1 MSSLG
6 NIKNCEKCVKR
17 YTYLE
22 YKWCKPC
29 QINNLKNNFT
39 NWTSGNEKIDNLI
52 QGMQLKINY
61 PKNIILEWIPYIQF
75 SNINEIKKSDS
86 ATVYSAIWN
95 NGPLNYDDSN
105 KYEYIRSQY
114 TKVNLKCLHNSQ
126 NITDEFLDEVESYLI
141 DHNRYYNNNK
151 IYGISQDSDT
161 NNFIIV
167 FLNGYYCEKCGKKYT
182 NIKYKWCKPCQI
194 NNLKN
199 NFTIWTSGNK
209 KIDNLIQETQL
220 KIDHPYK
227 MGLEW
232 IPYNQFSNINEIK
245 KIDSTTVYSAIWK
258 DGPLNYDSNKYEYI
272 RSQNTKVNLK
282 CLHNSQNIINE
293 FLNEVES
300 CLINHNRYNN
310 NKIYGISQDSDTNNF
325 IIVFL
330 NGYYCE
336 KCGKKYTNIRYKWC
350 EPCQI
355 NNLKNNFTIWTSGNK
370 KIDNLIQEMQLKID
384 HPCKIVLEWIPYNQF
399 SNINEIKKNDSTTVH
414 SAMWKDGPLNYDS
427 NKYEYIRS
435 QNTKVYLKCLH
446 NSQNMINEFLNEV
459 ESYLISNDDDDDDDD
474 DKIYGISQDSD
485 TNNFIIVFLL
495 NEYCEKCGEKYTNI
509 ECKWCKPCQI
519 NNLKNNFTSWT
530 SGNENIDNLIQE
542 MQLKIDSYK
551 DIIFEWIPFS
561 QFNIIK
567 EIGKG
572 GITTVYLAI
581 WKDGPLYYSNNKYRY
596 TRKYQN
602 KEITLK
608 FLHNSQNITNELLN
622 KYCDYGISQ
631 DPDTNNFIVV
641 SSNNKYCEKCGK
653 EYEYASN
660 WCKPCQINNLKN
672 NFTNWTSGNEKID
685 NLIQGMQLK
694 INYSWDIVLEWIPY
708 NQLSNI
714 NEIKN
719 SDFVIYYSAIWKVG
733 PLNFDSSNKYKYTR
747 SQNTKVD
754 LKCLHNSQNI
764 TNEFLDEVKSY
775 LINGKIYGI
784 SQDPDTN
791 NFVIVF
797 LNEYCENCGVK
808 YTNIEYK
815 WCKLCQINY
824 LKDNLT
830 KWTSGNENIDNL
842 IQEMQLKID
851 SYEDIIFEWIPFS
864 QFNIIKEIGKGGFA
878 TVYLAIWD
886 DGPLY
891 YSNNKYRY
899 TRKYQSKEIALKF
912 LHNSQNIT
920 SEFLNEVKKYSIIFD
935 TDDFYQNDNI
945 IKIYGISQNPD
956 TKDYIMVLD
965 YAEGDLLFGVIK
977 GLKAIHQKHLVH
989 CDFHAGNILLNT
1001 NYIYDVRFHT
1011 YIFISDMGL
1020 CKEVHDVNQS
1030 NIYGVIPYVA
1040 PEVLKGKPYTQAA
1053 DIYSF
1058 GMIMY
1063 FIATGGQPFAN
1074 CAHDEILVLNICD
1087 GIRPEIKEPVAP
1099 KCYID
1104 LMKRC
1109 WDPNPDNR
1117 PKATECYELINS
1129 FRHARFSEA
1138 EKYRR
1143 LNISSSKKNRQST
1156 HAQAIYTSRLLNP
1169 FTKNLPRYDNI
1180 DNNSIEVTDFTKL
1193 TDE

>member
-1 MSSLG
+1 
-6 NIKNCEKCVKR
+6 
-17 YTYLE
+17 
-22 YKWCKPC
+22 
-29 QINNLKNNFT
+29 
-39 NWTSGNEKIDNLI
+39 
-52 QGMQLKINY
+52 
-61 PKNIILEWIPYIQF
+61 
-75 SNINEIKKSDS
+75 
-86 ATVYSAIWN
+86 
-95 NGPLNYDDSN
+95 
-105 KYEYIRSQY
+105 
-114 TKVNLKCLHNSQ
+114 
-126 NITDEFLDEVESYLI
+126 
-141 DHNRYYNNNK
+141 
-151 IYGISQDSDT
+151 
-161 NNFIIV
+161 
-167 FLNGYYCEKCGKKYT
+167 
-182 NIKYKWCKPCQI
+182 
-194 NNLKN
+194 
-199 NFTIWTSGNK
+199 
-209 KIDNLIQETQL
+209 
-220 KIDHPYK
+220 
-227 MGLEW
+227 
-232 IPYNQFSNINEIK
+232 
-245 KIDSTTVYSAIWK
+245 
-258 DGPLNYDSNKYEYI
+258 
-272 RSQNTKVNLK
+272 
-282 CLHNSQNIINE
+282 
-293 FLNEVES
+293 
-300 CLINHNRYNN
+300 
-310 NKIYGISQDSDTNNF
+310 
-325 IIVFL
+325 
-330 NGYYCE
+330 
-336 KCGKKYTNIRYKWC
+336 
-350 EPCQI
+350 
-355 NNLKNNFTIWTSGNK
+355 
-370 KIDNLIQEMQLKID
+370 
-384 HPCKIVLEWIPYNQF
+384 
-399 SNINEIKKNDSTTVH
+399 
-414 SAMWKDGPLNYDS
+414 
-427 NKYEYIRS
+427 
-435 QNTKVYLKCLH
+435 
-446 NSQNMINEFLNEV
+446 MINEFLNEV

-509 ECKWCKPCQI
+509 EC
-519 NNLKNNFTSWT
+519 
-530 SGNENIDNLIQE
+530 
-542 MQLKIDSYK
+542 
-551 DIIFEWIPFS
+551 
-561 QFNIIK
+561 
-567 EIGKG
+567 KG

-653 EYEYASN
+653 EYEYA
-660 WCKPCQINNLKN
+660 
-672 NFTNWTSGNEKID
+672 T
-685 NLIQGMQLK
+685 
-694 INYSWDIVLEWIPY
+694 
-708 NQLSNI
+708 
-714 NEIKN
+714 
-719 SDFVIYYSAIWKVG
+719 IWKVG

-815 WCKLCQINY
+815 WC
-824 LKDNLT
+824 
-830 KWTSGNENIDNL
+830 
-842 IQEMQLKID
+842 
-851 SYEDIIFEWIPFS
+851 
-864 QFNIIKEIGKGGFA
+864 KGGFA

-1020 CKEVHDVNQS
+1020 CKEVHDVNQ
-1030 NIYGVIPYVA
+1030 
-1040 PEVLKGKPYTQAA
+1040 T
-1053 DIYSF
+1053 
-1058 GMIMY
+1058 
-1063 FIATGGQPFAN
+1063 TGGQPFAN